1 MHIRNDQHMTV
12 HSKGHIL
19 TAALKAI
26 QWIRAQHL
34 LQWHAEIGQGNICSK
49 EKKFFKIEQYNH
61 QNKIYAQTSREMK
74 ENILWVQGGHHPSYI
89 EVWWEVSHQGV
100 TNHFCKEGVKLVS
113 KCIKMTCYKEM

>member
-1 MHIRNDQHMTV
+1 MTV

-74 ENILWVQGGHHPSYI
+74 ENILWVQGGHHPSDI
-89 EVWWEVSHQGV
+89 EVWWEVSNQGV
-100 TNHFCKEGVKLVS
+100 QIIFAWKG
-113 KCIKMTCYKEM
+113 